1 MAASG
6 ETRSNRRKL
15 RVLTLLDN
23 PDITGGGE
31 RVAVTAA
38 LKIDCERFERYLCAT
53 RSVGGPTY
61 ENELRDAGVRVI
73 SLSRQSKT
81 DLKAWRPF
89 VSLLR
94 RERIDVLHAHKFGSN
109 VWGSVFGSALRV
121 PVVIAHE
128 QSWASARYSF
138 GRGRLRAFLD
148 REVIARGAD
157 VFVAVSDADRRRM
170 LELERID
177 GTSVRV
183 LRNAV
188 PTPEA
193 SGADVRGEL
202 AIPAT
207 APVVM
212 TACQLRPEKAL
223 EVLVAAAE
231 RLRPEFPDLKVLI
244 AGDGPEE
251 QALRQQIAAAR
262 LEDTVLLLGTRRDV
276 PDLLAATDV
285 AVCCSDFE
293 GTPLSVMEY
302 MGAGKPVVATRVGGL
317 PEMIEHGVHGLL
329 FERRN
334 ATDLAEAIG
343 DLLRDP
349 SRRRAMGE
357 RARER
362 QRRDFHLDS
371 LASRLESLYE
381 ELFRASRRGR
391 AEQWAPLT

>member
-1 MAASG
+1 
-6 ETRSNRRKL
+6 
-15 RVLTLLDN
+15 
-23 PDITGGGE
+23 
-31 RVAVTAA
+31 
-38 LKIDCERFERYLCAT
+38 
-53 RSVGGPTY
+53 
-61 ENELRDAGVRVI
+61 
-73 SLSRQSKT
+73 
-81 DLKAWRPF
+81 
-89 VSLLR
+89 
-94 RERIDVLHAHKFGSN
+94 
-109 VWGSVFGSALRV
+109 
-121 PVVIAHE
+121 
-128 QSWASARYSF
+128 
-138 GRGRLRAFLD
+138 
-148 REVIARGAD
+148 
-157 VFVAVSDADRRRM
+157 
-170 LELERID
+170 
-177 GTSVRV
+177 VRV